1 MPLQSGQAGAAVASQ
16 NIGDVASK
24 GQGIVYSVILDETHP
39 YLKNREDAQGKE
51 SSYIGAIQFRY
62 TGQQTHDEASLPVA
76 FPFDKNIK
84 TLPLRNES
92 VEIVEGK
99 GGQVYYKRIGE
110 EITPNVTA
118 EPTTISKLFN
128 PKALATDKSKSY
140 SKVETT
146 GISRTNQ
153 DDSTKY
159 DGYGD
164 YFQSQPGIHKLK
176 LYEGDTLFESRFGQS
191 IRFSGYNNGNGKD
204 RKFSPTV
211 IIRNN
216 ENTESRKKELN
227 IGSEEDINRDG
238 TIIALTSEQ
247 YQLPFLPG
255 TVDDKGSTDFET
267 KPESFENYPQKLIGN
282 QLLLNSDRIILSA
295 KKSEMIFYSK
305 KNYGFI
311 SDGSLSIDNKG
322 GIDVS
327 VKDNIH
333 IVTNDRDVAVHT
345 GKGSI
350 FLGNENLEPM
360 VKGQQLVDLLAE
372 LIDAIV
378 AQNYLTPSGP
388 SKIGPENVPTFR
400 SIKSKLNNILSKL
413 NQTS

>member
-1 MPLQSGQAGAAVASQ
+1 MSLQSAQIASAKASQ
-16 NIGDVASK
+16 GETQSNPK

-39 YLKNREDAQGKE
+39 YLKNNDTAKGKE
-51 SSYIGAIQFRY
+51 STYFGAILFRY
-62 TGQQTHDEASLPVA
+62 VGQMSKDEASLPIA
-76 FPFDKNIK
+76 YPFDKNLKNI
-84 TLPLRNES
+84 PVRNES
-92 VEIVEGK
+92 VEIINGS
-99 GGQVYYKRIGE
+99 GGQVYYRRIGQD
-110 EITPNVTA
+110 ITPNA
-118 EPTTISKLFN
+118 SNDPTIISKLFA
-128 PKALATDKSKSY
+128 PQKLTSDAGATY
-140 SKVETT
+140 SNVQAT
-146 GISRTNQ
+146 GIERTNK
-153 DDSTKY
+153 DESTKY
-159 DGYGD
+159 DGFGD
-164 YFQSQPGIHKLK
+164 YFQYQPGIHKLK
-176 LYEGDTLFESRFGQS
+176 FYEGDTLFESRFGQS
-191 IRFSGYNNGNGKD
+191 LRFSGYNNLINGK
-204 RKFSPTV
+204 RLFSPT
-211 IIRNN
+211 IILRNN
-216 ENTESRKKELN
+216 ENAESKKLPEN
-227 IGSEEDINRDG
+227 VAGEEDINRDG
-238 TIIALTSEQ
+238 SVLVMSSGQ

-267 KPESFENYPQKLIGN
+267 KPESFENYPQKLNGEQI
-282 QLLLNSDRIILSA
+282 LLNSDRIILSA

-333 IVTNDRDVAVHT
+333 IVTNDRDVAIHS

-360 VKGQQLVDLLAE
+360 VKGQQLVDILAE

-388 SKIGPENVPTFR
+388 SKVGPENLPTFR